1 MSNNNNA
8 KAIKSGIWYTISNF
22 LLKAIGFLTTPI
34 FTRLL
39 TQAEFGE
46 YSNFASWLNI
56 LTIIVTLN
64 MEASLISAK
73 YDYKDRF
80 DNYIYSV
87 LSLSTASVMVW
98 AVVLNVFAQQATS
111 LLSMDRI
118 YINCALVYLLLHPA
132 VQLFQSRERYPY
144 RYKMSVALRFGM
156 SLGTA
161 LLSVILVLA
170 LNDRLTGRVLG
181 HVLPTLVVGGMIYVF
196 LMIKGK
202 RIDVKCW
209 KYAIRICLP
218 YSPHRLS
225 LTLLNSRDRVIVK
238 QSCGAT
244 ETALYSLAYSCGT
257 IITLLISSM
266 NGAFVPWLGDKLNEK
281 DYGAIRGFSRIYISL
296 FCVLALG
303 IMLATPEVLLI
314 LGGKKYAEAVYIIPP
329 IAMGCVCQFIYT
341 MFVNVEQFSKK
352 TVGMAIASASA
363 ALLNYILNS
372 ILIPRYGYVAA
383 AYTTLASF
391 LWLLI
396 AHMFL
401 VYRLKLSQVYE
412 YRFVAGV
419 VALMCGVTVAVNWL
433 YTNTLLRWIVIFAYA
448 AILLAILW
456 KNKSK
461 VQKLL
466 AGLRK
471 KA

>member
-8 KAIKSGIWYTISNF
+8 KAIKSGIWYTVSNF

-46 YSNFASWLNI
+46 YSNFASWLGI

-73 YDYKDRF
+73 FDYKDRF

-87 LSLSTASVMVW
+87 LSLSTVSVLVW
-98 AVVLNVFAQQATS
+98 AVILNVFIDQATS

-118 YINCALVYLLLHPA
+118 YINCSLVYLLLHPA
-132 VQLFQSRERYPY
+132 VQLFQCRERYNY
-144 RYKMSVALRFGM
+144 RYKMSVALSLGM

-161 LLSVILVLA
+161 LLSVILVLL

-181 HVLPTLVVGGMIYVF
+181 HVLPTLFVGGTIYAF
-196 LMIKGK
+196 LIIKGK

-209 KYAIRICLP
+209 RYAIKICLP
-218 YSPHRLS
+218 YIPHMLS
-225 LTLLNSRDRVIVK
+225 LTLLNTMDRVMIK
-238 QSCGAT
+238 QICGAT
-244 ETALYSLAYSCGT
+244 DTALYSLAYSCGT

-266 NGAFVPWLGDKLNEK
+266 NGAFAPWLGDKLNEK
-281 DYGAIRGFSRIYISL
+281 DFASIRGFSRIYIGL
-296 FCVLALG
+296 FCALALG
-303 IMLATPEVLLI
+303 IMLGTPEVLLI
-314 LGGKKYAEAVYIIPP
+314 LGGTEYLPAVYCIPP

-352 TVGMAIASASA
+352 TVGMAIASMSA
-363 ALLNYILNS
+363 ALFNYILNS
-372 ILIPRYGYVAA
+372 LLIPRYGYVAA

-391 LWLLI
+391 MWLLI
-396 AHMFL
+396 AHMYL
-401 VYRLKLSQVYE
+401 VYRLKLSQIYE
-412 YRFVAGV
+412 YKFIAGV
-419 VALMCGVTVAVNWL
+419 VVVMCGLTAGGNWL
-433 YTNTLLRWIVIFAYA
+433 YTNTLVRWIVI
-448 AILLAILW
+448 ILYVAVLLVVLL
-456 KNKSK
+456 KNKSN
-461 VQKLL
+461 VLKLL
-466 AGLRK
+466 KSLK
-471 KA
+471 N